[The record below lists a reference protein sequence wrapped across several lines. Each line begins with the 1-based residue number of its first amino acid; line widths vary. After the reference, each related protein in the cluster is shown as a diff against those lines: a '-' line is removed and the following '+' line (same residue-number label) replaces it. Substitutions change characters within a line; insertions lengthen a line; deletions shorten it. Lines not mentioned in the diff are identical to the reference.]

1 MLEFF
6 KTPPIVYIVIE
17 TDGKTQEELEAEI
30 KQQVENEMAS
40 QLSIIDR
47 KDITDS
53 EYNKIASLLENE
65 KDKMLKHFIGQL
77 KMI

>member
-30 KQQVENEMAS
+30 KQQVENEMAN

-53 EYNKIASLLENE
+53 EYNKIESLLENE